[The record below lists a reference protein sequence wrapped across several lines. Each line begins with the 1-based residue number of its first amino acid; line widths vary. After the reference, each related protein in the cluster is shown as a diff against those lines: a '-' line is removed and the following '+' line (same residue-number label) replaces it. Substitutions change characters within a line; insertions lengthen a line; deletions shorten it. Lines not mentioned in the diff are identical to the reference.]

1 MVWLRE
7 LDGLE
12 VGAPWGGGRPAWAHS
27 PPSTSSLPPP
37 HPTPTPTPT
46 SSTLE
51 ADLGSRA

>member
-7 LDGLE
+7 LEGLE

-37 HPTPTPTPT
+37 HPHPPLARQPE
-46 SSTLE
+46 LPK
-51 ADLGSRA
+51 RQK